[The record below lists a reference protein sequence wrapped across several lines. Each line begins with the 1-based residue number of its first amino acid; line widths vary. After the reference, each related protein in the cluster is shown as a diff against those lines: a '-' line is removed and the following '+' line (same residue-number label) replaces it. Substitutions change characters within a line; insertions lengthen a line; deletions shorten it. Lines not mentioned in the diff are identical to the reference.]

1 MNRKLLIGIV
11 VAVLALLLAGGAAF
25 ASPSVRDQLGIA
37 PQATAA
43 PAPDTTQTNRNGKQ
57 HGKGAQLAGL
67 LVRATADVTGL
78 QPKDV
83 VQELR
88 AGKSLAQIAQE
99 HGKSSDDI
107 VKAARTK
114 LEDRLKQAVTNGR
127 LTQQRADTTLATFD
141 KTAPT
146 IMNDATLGQQ
156 LGQRGGSKLRLGSA
170 LVKATADVT
179 GLQPKDVLQELRG
192 GKSLAQIAQEHGKS
206 GDDILA
212 KLREQ
217 GQQRLDKALDR
228 AKGLLN
234 QPGLRGGSQSP
245 SSGATNG

>member
-1 MNRKLLIGIV
+1 
-11 VAVLALLLAGGAAF
+11 VAVLALLLAGGAAL

-57 HGKGAQLAGL
+57 HDKGAQLAGL
-67 LVRATADVTGL
+67 LVRATADATGL

-83 VQELR
+83 VQEVS
-88 AGKSLAQIAQE
+88 GSKSLAQIAQE
-99 HGKSSDDI
+99 HGK
-107 VKAARTK
+107 T
-114 LEDRLKQAVTNGR
+114 
-127 LTQQRADTTLATFD
+127 
-141 KTAPT
+141 
-146 IMNDATLGQQ
+146 
-156 LGQRGGSKLRLGSA
+156 
-170 LVKATADVT
+170 
-179 GLQPKDVLQELRG
+179 
-192 GKSLAQIAQEHGKS
+192 

-234 QPGLRGGSQSP
+234 QPGLRGSNQSP
-245 SSGATNG
+245 SSGTMNG